1 MSSKFHSWLDLN
13 LTALEESKSLR
24 RSESKRVSMDH
35 GLCLTNTVFFLA
47 PEQHII
53 VITGLCHS
61 PHALRTD
68 IGGQMDTGGAGGRE
82 ALGSLVSSQLR
93 WHYSLFSRRKLSSK
107 QGHWCLETFSQ
118 KSFDRTQ
125 SIQDGLSS
133 HKLLKTNIENR
144 RNIVVITEIIKIK
157 KAKKITTKAP
167 AVWNFLPD
175 PTLVRTM
182 KYAFKLK
189 SPWHL

>member
-1 MSSKFHSWLDLN
+1 MSIAVLSWRNDNARNMSSKFHSWLDLN

-24 RSESKRVSMDH
+24 HSESKRVSMDH
-35 GLCLTNTVFFLA
+35 ELCLTNTMFFLA

-82 ALGSLVSSQLR
+82 ASGSLVSSQLR
-93 WHYSLFSRRKLSSK
+93 WHYSLFSPRKLSFK

-133 HKLLKTNIENR
+133 HKLLKTN
-144 RNIVVITEIIKIK
+144 
-157 KAKKITTKAP
+157 TKTGGT
-167 AVWNFLPD
+167 VL
-175 PTLVRTM
+175 LLQ
-182 KYAFKLK
+182 KL
-189 SPWHL
+189 

>member
-1 MSSKFHSWLDLN
+1 M
-13 LTALEESKSLR
+13 A
-24 RSESKRVSMDH
+24 
-35 GLCLTNTVFFLA
+35 CLTNRMFFLA

-68 IGGQMDTGGAGGRE
+68 RGGQMDTGGAGGRE
-82 ALGSLVSSQLR
+82 ASGSLVSSQLR
-93 WHYSLFSRRKLSSK
+93 WHYSLFSPRKLSVS

-133 HKLLKTNIENR
+133 HKLLKTNILDR
-144 RNIVVITEIIKIK
+144 RNSVVITEIIKIK
-157 KAKKITTKAP
+157 KAKKNNDQSPCGVKLSSWSNFSPVLWRRHSNSNPLGIS
-167 AVWNFLPD
+167 VWNLQ
-175 PTLVRTM
+175 TAAICLSWALSQWTHGQG
-182 KYAFKLK
+182 K
-189 SPWHL
+189 

>member
-1 MSSKFHSWLDLN
+1 MACVWQIQCFSWPRSNTLLSSQASVIHRMLWGQ
-13 LTALEESKSLR
+13 T
-24 RSESKRVSMDH
+24 SEDRWTP
-35 GLCLTNTVFFLA
+35 G
-47 PEQHII
+47 E
-53 VITGLCHS
+53 
-61 PHALRTD
+61 
-68 IGGQMDTGGAGGRE
+68 AGGRE
-82 ALGSLVSSQLR
+82 ASGSLVSSRLR

-125 SIQDGLSS
+125 SIQNGLSS
-133 HKLLKTNIENR
+133 HKLLKTNIQDR

-175 PTLVRTM
+175 PTLVCTM

-189 SPWHL
+189 SPWHLQSEMYRLLQSAQDSWALSTVNTWPRQVVPRV